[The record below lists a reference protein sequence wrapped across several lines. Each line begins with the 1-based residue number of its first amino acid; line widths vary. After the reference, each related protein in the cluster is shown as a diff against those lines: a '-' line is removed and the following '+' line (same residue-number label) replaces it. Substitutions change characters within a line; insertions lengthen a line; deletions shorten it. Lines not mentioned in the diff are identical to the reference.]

1 MTRIVALSS
10 SFQDLGGFVA
20 GSKRG
25 SQRTMSSDNWALR
38 LTPMSPHELQE
49 LCWQTAT
56 TTRLSTA
63 GKSLELF
70 IKRAISARLRDLRIS
85 DGKSAAAD
93 AGAGAAVRPISVPE
107 LKGAS
112 SYVS

>member
-1 MTRIVALSS
+1 
-10 SFQDLGGFVA
+10 
-20 GSKRG
+20 
-25 SQRTMSSDNWALR
+25 
-38 LTPMSPHELQE
+38 
-49 LCWQTAT
+49 
-56 TTRLSTA
+56 LSTA
-63 GKSLELF
+63 GKSLELL

-93 AGAGAAVRPISVPE
+93 VGAGAAVRPISVPE